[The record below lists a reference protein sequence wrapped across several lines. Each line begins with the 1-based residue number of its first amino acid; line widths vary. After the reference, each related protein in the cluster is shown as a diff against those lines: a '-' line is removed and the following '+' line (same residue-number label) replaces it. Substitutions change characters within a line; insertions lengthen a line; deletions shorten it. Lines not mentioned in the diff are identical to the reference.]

1 MANNRGK
8 DKGGSALKIII
19 ITVSVLAALAGAA
32 AAVYFTVFGTVTVVS
47 DSSFGQV
54 VPSGSLTSLRLRL
67 ALEGKRLRTVTLQDR
82 YFNSPD
88 LFRARL
94 ASEGG
99 QIIILTPVPA
109 AYAVINGVDVSTLL
123 PDTVVIGVH
132 DGTGTAC
139 FDVTLV
145 SDELSGWQAVAS
157 ALQSESGSMAR
168 NIGLVYEN
176 PADELAQGIIE
187 SFPAGHVTE
196 MRKEGT
202 SRMFAIAS
210 FNTMDSQ
217 GIVLAMCPYV
227 TGFASFFSEQHSV
240 MWIVDYRFAPTVPGS
255 NLYGVVTPDLL
266 SLPAIMDSA
275 EKGSRTEVSLPY
287 VYEKR

>member
-1 MANNRGK
+1 MGNNRK
-8 DKGGSALKIII
+8 KEKGGRALKTFIMF
-19 ITVSVLAALAGAA
+19 SVLVVLAGAA
-32 AAVYFTVFGTVTVVS
+32 AAVYFIVFDTVTVVS
-47 DSSFGQV
+47 DTSFRQV
-54 VPSGSLTSLRLRL
+54 VPSGDFTSLMLKL
-67 ALEGKRLRTVTLQDR
+67 ALEGKRLRIVTIADR

-99 QIIILTPVPA
+99 SCVILTPVPA
-109 AYAVINGVDVSTLL
+109 AYAVINSVDVSALL
-123 PDTVVIGVH
+123 PDTVVIGIH
-132 DGTGTAC
+132 DGTGTAS

-145 SDELSGWQAVAS
+145 SDELSGWTAVAS
-157 ALQSESGSMAR
+157 ALQADQGSMSR

-176 PADELAQGIIE
+176 LVDELAQGIVGA
-187 SFPAGHVTE
+187 FPAGHITE

-202 SRMFAIAS
+202 ARMFAIAS

-227 TGFASFFSEQHSV
+227 TGFASFFSEHHSV
-240 MWIVDYRFAPTVPGS
+240 MWIVDYRFAPTVPDA
-255 NLYGVVTPDLL
+255 NLYGVVTPDLG
-266 SLPAIMDSA
+266 SLPAIIKAA
-275 EKGSRTEVSLPY
+275 EKGSRTALPLTY